1 VEARKK
7 RSISPV
13 SQASRLALFF
23 ARRPKRNALGILFRF
38 IATMTSLTTAFADP
52 LPSTLSTPT
61 ATPAAP
67 GVFATVGRLGEPEQ
81 EAALREGQLLS
92 HRRATDPFGNII
104 RGPYKALPV
113 VVEHPT
119 PVVQPSAAQ
128 AAPVAD
134 VPTMEKAVQ
143 GLAIGAVNVGAHE
156 ILIGS
161 RSIREGDLLVLESG
175 GQKFVVWVQNIG
187 VRGVSFCDINMQE
200 HHLKSFGTGPQ
211 ELPGDSVRG
220 TTDLRHFLNQDAS
233 P

>member
-1 VEARKK
+1 M
-7 RSISPV
+7 SPV
-13 SQASRLALFF
+13 SQASRLALFSVRQ
-23 ARRPKRNALGILFRF
+23 AKRNALGISITFLAA
-38 IATMTSLTTAFADP
+38 IASLTTAFADP
-52 LPSTLSTPT
+52 LPAILSTPT

-92 HRRATDPFGNII
+92 HRRAADPFGNII

-119 PVVQPSAAQ
+119 PVSQPSVAQ
-128 AAPVAD
+128 VAPLAD
-134 VPTMEKAVQ
+134 VPTMDKAVQ

-156 ILIGS
+156 ILVGS

-175 GQKFVVWVQNIG
+175 GQKFVVWVQDIG
-187 VRGVSFCDINMQE
+187 ARGVSFCDINMQE
-200 HHLKSFGTGPQ
+200 HHLKSFGSGPQ
-211 ELPGDSVRG
+211 ELPSDSVRG
-220 TTDLRHFLNQDAS
+220 TTDLRHFLNPTAS